1 MSRPVTLDIF
11 KSLFEVKRQ
20 ILSLIVTYYQTLN
33 KDVTILLK
41 ILLEEYNVEVNFVKS
56 LYQAF
61 FIIAYLCQ

>member
-11 KSLFEVKRQ
+11 KPLFEVKRQ

-41 ILLEEYNVEVNFVKS
+41 ILLEEYDVEVNFVKS
-56 LYQAF
+56 L
-61 FIIAYLCQ
+61 